1 VVVVQWIPIVLGKKY
16 KPLWVGGVCHIVAQS
31 FLFNATTANVA
42 IQNGGGC
49 RVLMSAGN
57 LTYGNAYMI
66 LSFANTL
73 VTLIMTGDQIKLVL
87 EDVAQSFIVL
97 GGSGG
102 AYPFAA
108 GLRWSLNYSAPFGSR
123 LDPIFVNKR
132 LNDTWVPLDLA
143 ETYKVHSIN
152 LIIVYFFVIVSK
164 ANT

>member
-57 LTYGNAYMI
+57 STYGNAYMI

-87 EDVAQSFIVL
+87 E
-97 GGSGG
+97 
-102 AYPFAA
+102 
-108 GLRWSLNYSAPFGSR
+108 
-123 LDPIFVNKR
+123 IFYC
-132 LNDTWVPLDLA
+132 TWWQWWCLPLCCWITL
-143 ETYKVHSIN
+143 
-152 LIIVYFFVIVSK
+152 VIELFSTLWK
-164 ANT
+164 SP